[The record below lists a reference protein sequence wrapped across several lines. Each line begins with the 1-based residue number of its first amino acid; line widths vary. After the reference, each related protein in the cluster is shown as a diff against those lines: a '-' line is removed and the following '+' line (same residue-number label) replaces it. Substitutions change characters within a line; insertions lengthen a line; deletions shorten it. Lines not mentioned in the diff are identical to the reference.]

1 MQWLAHWYFQFE
13 PVFKDSVPGLVLLLG
28 GGLVNLVLSRLVLRA
43 LHRSRLPLS
52 IDTKLL
58 IRRSTAWLLWLMLI
72 LLVLH
77 AWGVKVDGIWTM
89 LASAL
94 AVIGV
99 GLLAVWTMASNI
111 TASLFIW
118 IWRPYNLGQHI
129 EILPEGLKGR
139 AVDASSG
146 EHPTARN
153 RWWMTWK
160 ETLDTQRQID
170 LAAPGCRITPK
181 SCWHKAHRI
190 LVSAN
195 ISLSSGSVH
204 GFT

>member
-1 MQWLAHWYFQFE
+1 MQWLTHLYFRLE
-13 PVFKDSVPGLVLLLG
+13 PVLIASVPGLVLLCCG
-28 GGLVNLVLSRLVLRA
+28 AVVNMVLSRLVLRA
-43 LHRSRLPLS
+43 LHRSDLPLS

-58 IRRSTAWLLWLMLI
+58 IQRGTAWFLWLMLI

-129 EILPEGLKGR
+129 EILPDGLKGR
-139 AVDASSG
+139 AVDRSLMFTEIEEEDGSILMV
-146 EHPTARN
+146 PN
-153 RWWMTWK
+153 N
-160 ETLDTQRQID
+160 LIFQRIIRRAPDGRKSVVDD
-170 LAAPGCRITPK
+170 LECAK
-181 SCWHKAHRI
+181 SPR
-190 LVSAN
+190 VDE
-195 ISLSSGSVH
+195 
-204 GFT
+204 

>member
-139 AVDASSG
+139 AVDRSMMFTEIEEENGSTLMVPNNLIFQRIIRRAPDGKKSMVDDLEG
-146 EHPTARN
+146 NPGHPKT
-153 RWWMTWK
+153 
-160 ETLDTQRQID
+160 D
-170 LAAPGCRITPK
+170 
-181 SCWHKAHRI
+181 
-190 LVSAN
+190 
-195 ISLSSGSVH
+195 
-204 GFT
+204 